1 VTPVTRGERIAMVFW
16 VQSMVRD
23 AEKRSMLFTLGQTL
37 NNLDAKLAQTPE
49 LTQLYTCYYNL
60 VRMWVEP

>member
-1 VTPVTRGERIAMVFW
+1 MDIRYRSNERSDCRTNPN
-16 VQSMVRD
+16 QVRR
-23 AEKRSMLFTLGQTL
+23 ALLAL
-37 NNLDAKLAQTPE
+37 NSLDAKLAQTPE